1 MTDPGAALDPAR
13 VQRILASFAPA
24 TDRLQVAVV
33 DAAGDP
39 IASSTVHAGSPADGV
54 APDADLVLD
63 IHCAGGLVGRRH
75 GDRPRDR

>member
-39 IASSTVHAGSPADGV
+39 IASSTVHAGSPGDGV

-63 IHCAGGLVGRRH
+63 IHCAGGLVGRVMAS
-75 GDRPRDR
+75 GPATD

>member
-33 DAAGDP
+33 DVAGDP
-39 IASSTVHAGSPADGV
+39 IARSTRARRVTGDGV
-54 APDADLVLD
+54 APDDGLVLD
-63 IHCAGGLVGRRH
+63 IHCAGGLVGRVVAS
-75 GDRPRDR
+75 GPAIE